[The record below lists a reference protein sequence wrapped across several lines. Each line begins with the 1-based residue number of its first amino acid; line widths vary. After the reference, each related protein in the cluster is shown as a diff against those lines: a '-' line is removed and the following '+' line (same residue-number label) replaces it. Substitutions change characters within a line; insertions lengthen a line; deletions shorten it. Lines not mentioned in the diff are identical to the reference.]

1 LQKGGD
7 VIFKKIW
14 FKSRSII
21 ILVMLICYSAFFGN
35 VTSAQE
41 WDVSDDMDVVF
52 IIDTS
57 YSMNETDKD
66 KISMEM
72 LKLFTDISYSKRT
85 RIGFVA
91 YNDILEGVRPLTEIT
106 SNKAKEDFKKSL
118 DSIERFGRTDI
129 GLGLKK
135 GWELIDKADHGR
147 QSFIVLLTDGEID
160 IDSSKSQRT
169 ANDSINDINDVVAQ
183 AAIQKIPIYT
193 VAMGRNGVDV
203 ALLQGIADKTGA
215 ANYIADIPQDLMEIF
230 NHIFA
235 AGSKARFVPIAT
247 VMATGETQELNVILP
262 YSHVAEGNI
271 VFLSSSALKDTQV
284 FHNSKNISF
293 YNTQYYST
301 VKIPNPEQQ
310 DVKIRFKSSPD
321 DVVKVSM
328 LLRYDIKGEL
338 KVDGEPKS
346 GQSVKLQANFVDS
359 NNGQPIMDKNFYNTF
374 VVNATIRNLDTQE
387 ETKIVLQPTD
397 NGWEAQYVFHDKGR
411 YSYSVEID
419 NKFYNETTKSIEVNV
434 GDAVEW
440 DKVAIIVLILVMLA
454 LIYYR
459 ERRPKPAFTG
469 KINAYYLKLKQC
481 EEEEIPPL
489 TILLQNYK
497 QQEKI
502 NLFDILHEL
511 NADQGLTEGK
521 NVWFTSG
528 IDKTIVLSH
537 KSSCTIMVGQTLV
550 CKNEKYVLH
559 YGDKI
564 YVTYPDNIAEIE
576 LHYKGVK
583 STETCNN

>member
-1 LQKGGD
+1 MQKGGEM
-7 VIFKKIW
+7 IFKKW
-14 FKSRSII
+14 LKSRSII
-21 ILVMLICYSAFFGN
+21 ILVMLIGQLTFFSN
-35 VTSAQE
+35 VTSAGE
-41 WDVSDDMDVVF
+41 SNVSDEMNVVF

-72 LKLFTDISYSKRT
+72 LKLFTDISYSKKT

-91 YNDILEGVRPLTEIT
+91 YNDIIEGVRPLTEVT
-106 SNKAKEDFKKSL
+106 SSKAKEDFKRSL

-135 GWELIDKADHGR
+135 GWELLGEADQSR

-169 ANDSINDINDVVAQ
+169 AADSMNDINDVVAQ
-183 AAIQKIPIYT
+183 AAAQKIPIYT
-193 VAMGRNGVDV
+193 IAMGRDGVDV
-203 ALLQGIADKTGA
+203 ALLQDIADKTGA
-215 ANYIADIPQDLMEIF
+215 ANYIADAPQDLMEIF

-247 VMATGETQELNVILP
+247 VRATGETQELNVTLP

-301 VKIPNPEQQ
+301 VKIPHPEQQ

-328 LLRYDIKGEL
+328 LLRYDLKGEL
-338 KVDGEPKS
+338 KIDGEPKS

-359 NNGQPIMDKNFYNTF
+359 NTGQPIIDKNFYNTF
-374 VVNATIRNLDTQE
+374 IVNATIRNLDTQE

-434 GDAVEW
+434 GDAFEW
-440 DKVAIIVLILVMLA
+440 DKAAIIVLILVMLA

-459 ERRPKPAFTG
+459 ERRPKFVFTG

-489 TILLQNYK
+489 TIPLQNYK
-497 QQEKI
+497 DQEKV
-502 NLFDILHEL
+502 NLFDMLHAL
-511 NADQGLTEGK
+511 NADQGLAEGK
-521 NVWFTSG
+521 KVWFTPG
-528 IDKTIVLSH
+528 IDKTIILSH
-537 KSSCTIMVGQTLV
+537 KSACTIMVGQTLV

-564 YVTYPDNIAEIE
+564 YVTYPKNIAEIE

-583 STETCNN
+583 STETCNY